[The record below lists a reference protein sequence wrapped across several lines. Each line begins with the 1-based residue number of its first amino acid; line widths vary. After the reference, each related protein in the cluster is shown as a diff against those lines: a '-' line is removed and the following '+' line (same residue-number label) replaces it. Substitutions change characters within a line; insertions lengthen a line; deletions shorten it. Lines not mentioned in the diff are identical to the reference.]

1 MSAETPPAGE
11 GAGTPD
17 RDSRVPPGADLPES
31 SGVAV
36 PENPVKHKKSRSK
49 TKLKIKT
56 LEKRLKVLD
65 RHIKK

>member
-1 MSAETPPAGE
+1 MSDEAHQAGE
-11 GAGTPD
+11 GAGTAD
-17 RDSRVPPGADLPES
+17 GVPPGADLPQS
-31 SGVAV
+31 SVLEGA
-36 PENPVKHKKSRSK
+36 PPVKHKKSRSK